1 MISADALRENIAGLL
16 GAELFTDIGE
26 FRAAYRKR
34 GNKVEFPV
42 CGIYR
47 PGNMVLTP
55 IKGLVLAS
63 MTADVELVGEEY
75 NVADFRQKIDT
86 LAQTQSGQ
94 TYTIEDNAGKTYMI
108 TVLYSSAYVGIKRD
122 APDNT
127 GDVYPVRM
135 TVSYTIIQNGVSSN
149 DVKFLIDGQEVY
161 FTQWTVTRQRVTDI
175 FCDTDESVM
184 RGLVVQGGRSVDFVS
199 PVLSNALGKSFLRAT
214 LGNENNEAHAVYIEI
229 DGEPYSFIGI
239 WGNTSVT
246 AQPQQNVGTNVSL
259 VEGAAEQLKYP
270 AGWATQEYTAQTV
283 SIGAA
288 GADAES
294 GTNGETVFAYW
305 GDGTSDRITAGTSVS
320 HTYTDGVYSHTVRTF
335 TVQN

>member
-270 AGWATQEYTAQTV
+270 TGWNVETIDGNTATV
-283 SIGAA
+283 
-288 GADAES
+288 
-294 GTNGETVFAYW
+294 GTDPGEDGNETGETTFVFW
-305 GDGTSDRITAGTSVS
+305 GDGTSDRVLPNVQVR

>member
-34 GNKVEFPV
+34 GNKIEFPV

-75 NVADFRQKIDT
+75 NVVDLRKKIDT

-94 TYTIEDNAGKTYMI
+94 TYTIEDDAGKTYMI

-175 FCDTDESVM
+175 FCDTDDSVM

-259 VEGAAEQLKYP
+259 VEGSAEHLKYP
-270 AGWATQEYTAQTV
+270 AGWNVETIDGNTATV
-283 SIGAA
+283 
-288 GADAES
+288 
-294 GTNGETVFAYW
+294 GTDPGEDGNETGETTFVFW
-305 GDGTSDRITAGTSVS
+305 GDGTSDRVLPNVQIR

>member
-1 MISADALRENIAGLL
+1 MIGADVLRDNVATLL
-16 GAELFTDIGE
+16 GVELYTDIGE

-34 GNKVEFPV
+34 GNRLEFPV

-75 NVADFRQKIDT
+75 NVADLRQKIDA

-94 TYTIEDNAGKTYMI
+94 TYTIEDEDGKTYLV
-108 TVLYSSAYVGIKRD
+108 TVLYSTAYVGVKRD

-135 TVSYTIIQNGVSSN
+135 SISYTIIQNGVSSN
-149 DVKFLIDGQEVY
+149 DVRFIIDGQEVF
-161 FTQWTVTRQRVTDI
+161 FTQWMVTRQRVTDV
-175 FCDTDESVM
+175 FCDQNDGIM
-184 RGLVVQGGRSVDFVS
+184 RGLVAQGGRSIDFVS
-199 PVLSNALGKSFLRAT
+199 PVLSNDLGKSFIRAT
-214 LGNENNEAHAVYIEI
+214 LGTENNEAHAVFATI
-229 DGEPYSFIGI
+229 DGETYGFIGI

-246 AQPQQNVGTNVSL
+246 AQPQQNVGTNVSII
-259 VEGAAEQLKYP
+259 EGAPHLLTYP
-270 AGWATQEYTAQTV
+270 TGWAVTTYGAQTV

-288 GADAES
+288 ED
-294 GTNGETVFAYW
+294 ETVYVFW
-305 GDGTSDRITAGTSVS
+305 GDGANDVIEPGESVTHVYETATSHVVRRYTAK
-320 HTYTDGVYSHTVRTF
+320 DDA
-335 TVQN
+335 